1 MMVNARDRK
10 EGSYC
15 FNCKFWRGGDT
26 PMEPDGTTA
35 EGWCGFTLADG
46 EQLYHDTLGV
56 TKSNNWC
63 CLWMARKDGNHMNET
78 EETTPG
84 GLPECPYQIGKLA
97 YMVAIGD
104 AISVSVGDGKRGER
118 LQMPYVMAANVDVLM
133 TDGKEWIPCHKD
145 EYGKIEPLA
154 NACKAVFGV
163 VHASYEGAE
172 KALNELVE
180 NYQKSQRQHLD

>member
-1 MMVNARDRK
+1 MMGNARDRK

-26 PMEPDGTTA
+26 PMEPDGTPA

-46 EQLYHDTLGV
+46 AQLYHDTLGV

-97 YMVAIGD
+97 YMSQSATPY
-104 AISVSVGDGKRGER
+104 R
-118 LQMPYVMAANVDVLM
+118 LASEMAKGV
-133 TDGKEWIPCHKD
+133 KD
-145 EYGKIEPLA
+145 CRCPM
-154 NACKAVFGV
+154 
-163 VHASYEGAE
+163 
-172 KALNELVE
+172 
-180 NYQKSQRQHLD
+180 